1 MFTRVIER
9 LTGAVNCCPWQGH
22 AYGMNQGES
31 LRHPTRRTPYLYTPE
46 ERRRRDSTKWTLV
59 QGILAPLQFL
69 VFLISA
75 GLVLHYLAAGT
86 GFEIATISVLVKT
99 ALLLTI
105 MVTGAVWEKK
115 VFGQYLFARAF
126 FWEDV
131 FSMLVVALHATYVT
145 LLITGWASPRA
156 QMLIALAAYAAYL
169 INATQFVMKLR
180 AARLEAPQSS
190 LGHIA

>member
-1 MFTRVIER
+1 MFTRVVER
-9 LTGAVNCCPWQGH
+9 LTSTVNCCPWQGH
-22 AYGMNQGES
+22 GYGMTQNNAPSNQA
-31 LRHPTRRTPYLYTPE
+31 RRTPYLYSPE

-59 QGILAPLQFL
+59 QGILAPVQFL

-75 GLVLHYLAAGT
+75 ALVLHYLVVGSFLLAAT
-86 GFEIATISVLVKT
+86 VSVLIKT

-105 MVTGAVWEKK
+105 MVTGAIWEKA

-131 FSMLVVALHATYVT
+131 FSILVIALHATYVT
-145 LLITGWASPRA
+145 LLITGWAGPRV
-156 QMLIALAAYAAYL
+156 QMLVALAAYAAYM
-169 INATQFVMKLR
+169 INATQFLMKLR
-180 AARLEAPQSS
+180 AARLEATHPG

>member
-1 MFTRVIER
+1 MFTRVVER

-22 AYGMNQGES
+22 AYGMNQGDS
-31 LRHPTRRTPYLYTPE
+31 QAHQARRTLYLYTPE

-59 QGILAPLQFL
+59 QGILAPVQFM

-75 GLVLHYLAAGT
+75 GLVLHYLVVGT
-86 GFEIATISVLVKT
+86 GFEVATISVLIKT
-99 ALLLTI
+99 MLLMTI

-131 FSMLVVALHATYVT
+131 FSMLVIALHATYVT
-145 LLITGWASPRA
+145 MLVTGWALPRA

>member
-1 MFTRVIER
+1 MFTRVVER
-9 LTGAVNCCPWQGH
+9 LTSTVNCCPWQGH
-22 AYGMNQGES
+22 AYGMNQGMTRS
-31 LRHPTRRTPYLYTPE
+31 TPARRTLYLYSPE

-59 QGILAPLQFL
+59 QAILAPVQFL

-75 GLVLHYLAAGT
+75 ALVLHYLLFGSFLLAAT
-86 GFEIATISVLVKT
+86 VSVLIKT

-105 MVTGAVWEKK
+105 MVTGAIWEKA

-131 FSMLVVALHATYVT
+131 FSMLVIALHATYVT
-145 LLITGWASPRA
+145 LLITGWADPRA
-156 QMLIALAAYAAYL
+156 QMLVALAAYAAYA
-169 INATQFVMKLR
+169 INATQFLMKLR
-180 AARLEAPQSS
+180 AARLEAPQPG